1 MKTVGEQLLARV
13 DELCA
18 EQCRIIRERVAAYRD
33 PVLVT
38 DEDLFAAGRDQM
50 VYVLAAM
57 GSGAPD
63 TSAAARVGRL
73 RAEQGVPLADVMS
86 AYRAWGQFLWD
97 ALSQA
102 IDAAGLSRQ
111 ELRAAASQAWQN
123 HDRYTDAMA
132 EGYRDVVVEQLI
144 QRDQERAALVSG
156 LIDGRFPAGI
166 TAWNAAHQLGLPES
180 GAFVVVAVESGP
192 LDYRTLR
199 SAEKALRG
207 QGFASAWRVDP
218 DMQVGIV
225 ALPTPSR
232 LEELGETLRNLGV
245 RRIGVS
251 PVYDGYPP
259 PGPPLNYAK
268 AALLAATEDDPAVA
282 FDANPYAVAAITDP
296 QTMARYRDL
305 VLGSLTEIGVV
316 DRQLLVDT
324 FRQWVDCDG
333 SIPAT
338 ARVLFCHP
346 NTVRYRL
353 RRLKQL
359 TGRDVARPRD
369 IAELHLAV
377 EADRRLSWA

>member
-13 DELCA
+13 DELCT

-50 VYVLAAM
+50 VYVLAVM

-86 AYRAWGQFLWD
+86 AYRAGGQFLWD
-97 ALSQA
+97 ELSQA

-144 QRDQERAALVSG
+144 QRDQERSALVSG

-180 GAFVVVAVESGP
+180 GAFVVVAIDSGP

-199 SAEKALRG
+199 SAEKALRD

-225 ALPTPSR
+225 ALPMPSR
-232 LEELGETLRNLGV
+232 LEELGESLRHLGV

-259 PGPPLNYAK
+259 PGSPLNYAK
-268 AALLAATEDDPAVA
+268 AALLAATEDDPVVA

-316 DRQLLVDT
+316 DRQLLVST
-324 FRQWVDCDG
+324 FRQWVNCDG

>member
-57 GSGAPD
+57 DSGAPD

-86 AYRAWGQFLWD
+86 AYRAGGQFLWD

-180 GAFVVVAVESGP
+180 GAFVVVAIESGP

-199 SAEKALRG
+199 SAEKALRD

-268 AALLAATEDDPAVA
+268 AALLAATEDDPVVA

>member
-1 MKTVGEQLLARV
+1 M
-13 DELCA
+13 
-18 EQCRIIRERVAAYRD
+18 VA
-33 PVLVT
+33 
-38 DEDLFAAGRDQM
+38 
-50 VYVLAAM
+50 
-57 GSGAPD
+57 
-63 TSAAARVGRL
+63 
-73 RAEQGVPLADVMS
+73 
-86 AYRAWGQFLWD
+86 
-97 ALSQA
+97 
-102 IDAAGLSRQ
+102 I
-111 ELRAAASQAWQN
+111 
-123 HDRYTDAMA
+123 
-132 EGYRDVVVEQLI
+132 
-144 QRDQERAALVSG
+144 
-156 LIDGRFPAGI
+156 
-166 TAWNAAHQLGLPES
+166 
-180 GAFVVVAVESGP
+180 ESGP

-199 SAEKALRG
+199 SAEKALRD

-268 AALLAATEDDPAVA
+268 AALLAATEDDPVVA

-353 RRLKQL
+353 RRLRQL

>member
-1 MKTVGEQLLARV
+1 M
-13 DELCA
+13 
-18 EQCRIIRERVAAYRD
+18 
-33 PVLVT
+33 
-38 DEDLFAAGRDQM
+38 
-50 VYVLAAM
+50 
-57 GSGAPD
+57 
-63 TSAAARVGRL
+63 
-73 RAEQGVPLADVMS
+73 
-86 AYRAWGQFLWD
+86 QFLWD
-97 ALSQA
+97 ELSQA
-102 IDAAGLSRQ
+102 IDVAGLSRQ
-111 ELRAAASQAWQN
+111 ELRAAALQAWQN

-144 QRDQERAALVSG
+144 QRDQERSVLVSG
-156 LIDGRFPAGI
+156 LIDGRFRAGI
-166 TAWNAAHQLGLPES
+166 TAWNAAHQLGLPKS
-180 GAFVVVAVESGP
+180 GAFVVVAIESGP

-199 SAEKALRG
+199 SAEKALRD

-225 ALPTPSR
+225 ALPMPSR
-232 LEELGETLRNLGV
+232 LEELGESLRHLGA

-259 PGPPLNYAK
+259 PGSPLNYAK
-268 AALLAATEDDPAVA
+268 AALLAATEDDPVVA

-316 DRQLLVDT
+316 DRQLLVST
-324 FRQWVDCDG
+324 FRQWVNCDG

-359 TGRDVARPRD
+359 TGRDVARPRN

-377 EADRRLSWA
+377 EADRRLSSA